1 MNCLLCK
8 GKTFSV
14 QQHNN
19 ADKYQGLIQSNDAW
33 HTWYYCKACDFYVS
47 ENSETPEERREIYMK
62 YWQKEMRGATVE
74 EFFPEAQN
82 IQLKLNMERIGWI
95 TQQSPLTSD
104 TKILDIGSGY
114 ATFPHTFKR
123 LGQNIECL
131 EPEPTMARYI
141 KDTLKMPCYECFYE
155 DYKPDGKYTLIIM
168 SNVLEHFENPIE
180 MLKKA
185 KGQLTEGGSIYIEV
199 PEASEFDLLPE
210 DHDDFNSLHLWFFS
224 EKSLRT
230 MLAMSGLAIKKME
243 VGTFKGFQ
251 RSIIKRLK
259 VMCEA
264 SDFIN
269 ENIPKDYKK
278 RFDEYVG

>member
-1 MNCLLCK
+1 MNCILCN
-8 GKTFSV
+8 TEDIQTV
-14 QQHNN
+14 QEHSN
-19 ADKYQGLIQSNDAW
+19 ADKYQKLIKVDGW
-33 HTWYYCKACDFYVS
+33 HIWNYCKACDFYMS
-47 ENSETPEERREIYMK
+47 ESSETPEGRRKIYMK

-95 TQQSPLTSD
+95 TQQSPLTPD
-104 TKILDIGSGY
+104 TKVLDIGSGY
-114 ATFPHTFKR
+114 ATFPNTFKR

-131 EPEPTMARYI
+131 EPEPTNASYI
-141 KDTLKMPCYECFYE
+141 RDTLKMPCYECFYE
-155 DYKPDGKYTLIIM
+155 DYKSDGKYTLIIM
-168 SNVLEHFENPIE
+168 SNVLEHFENPIG

-224 EKSLRT
+224 EKSLRKI
-230 MLAMSGLAIKKME
+230 LEMSGLAIKKLE

-251 RSIIKRLK
+251 RSIIKRLR

-264 SDFIN
+264 SND
-269 ENIPKDYKK
+269 
-278 RFDEYVG
+278 